1 MKALAKSRTRLLARF
16 GGSVRGATGM
26 VLRCQHSLPRPFPP
40 HPPTMGTW
48 PNGGKPESAGGG
60 AIGFFYYGVWRVSR
74 KPVEIVVTTTV
85 CHVAVRTHPPRV
97 ALQNPRVALFLPR
110 VVSIFP
116 RVCFLDFT
124 SACLSISFFSLR
136 KERDRGVCTVK
147 QAIHGFENSFNTHS
161 TGRGF
166 NPRVFRGLKNRQKR
180 ASMRVCGRFDLDPRI
195 HGLKC
200 LYPGRKG
207 S

>member
-1 MKALAKSRTRLLARF
+1 MKDLAKSRTRLLARF

-26 VLRCQHSLPRPFPP
+26 VLRCLHPFPRPFPP
-40 HPPTMGTW
+40 HPPTMETW
-48 PNGGKPESAGGG
+48 PNWGKTSSAGGG
-60 AIGFFYYGVWRVSR
+60 AIVQIYLGGMESSAKTRGNSGHYHCMPRGSKDTPPTGCPSKSTGCPVSSTGCVDSSTGPLLHFCVR
-74 KPVEIVVTTTV
+74 SSLYLFHFIKKREKEIG
-85 CHVAVRTHPPRV
+85 
-97 ALQNPRVALFLPR
+97 LYSEN
-110 VVSIFP
+110 
-116 RVCFLDFT
+116 
-124 SACLSISFFSLR
+124 
-136 KERDRGVCTVK
+136 
-147 QAIHGFENSFNTHS
+147 AIHGFENSLNTHS

-166 NPRVFRGLKNRQKR
+166 NPRVFRGLKNRRKR